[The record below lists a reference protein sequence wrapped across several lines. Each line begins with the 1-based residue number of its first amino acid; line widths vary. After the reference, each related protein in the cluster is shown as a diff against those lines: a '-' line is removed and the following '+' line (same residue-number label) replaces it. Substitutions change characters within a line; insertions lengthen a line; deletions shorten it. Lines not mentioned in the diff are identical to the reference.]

1 MTESVLDFE
10 TNDWQDERSEW
21 LEALSDVL
29 RVHGPEGVREILR
42 GLGEK
47 AAALG
52 VDLAAESLN
61 TPYKNSIPVAE
72 QPAYPGDVDL
82 EERIENVIRWNAM
95 AMVLQANDNG
105 SGVGGHIATYASAAT
120 MLEVG
125 FNHFFK
131 ARSEG
136 YGGDLVNVQ
145 AHASPGV
152 YARAFLEGRISL
164 EEMQN
169 FRRELQPAGGLPSYP
184 HPRRMP
190 GFWQMPTASM
200 GLSTVSSIY
209 QARFA
214 RYLENRGLK
223 PVDGAKVWTFIGDGE
238 ADEPEVVGT
247 IGIAA
252 REGLDNLILS
262 INCNL
267 QRLDGPVRGNG
278 KVIQE
283 LERSFRGAGWNVIKV
298 IWGGEWDALFE
309 RDDDGVLLARME
321 EAVDGDYQM
330 YSVLDGKAVR
340 DHWVRDSAE
349 LAEVMKTLT
358 DETVRTI
365 KRGGHDHLKVY
376 AAFEK
381 ALETNGRPTV
391 ILFKTIKGYGLGEQ
405 AEGQN
410 TAHQKKRM
418 SDDERLECA
427 RRFGIP
433 LSEGQIKEADFYAP
447 DEDGQ
452 VVSYL
457 KERRAV
463 LGGYLPERH
472 TDCPALK
479 TPDLDI
485 FQALLDGTGDR
496 AISTTMATVR
506 LLAKLLRD
514 KNVGQYVVP
523 IVPDEARTFGMDGLF
538 RIAGIYSPE
547 GQHYTP
553 VDEGTLSPYR
563 EAADGQILQEGIC
576 EAGAM
581 ASFIAAGT
589 AYANFGVP
597 TIPFYIFYS
606 MFGFQR
612 VGDLIWA
619 AGDQL
624 CRGFLLGGTA
634 GRTTLNGEGV
644 QHQDGHSQIV
654 ASSVPSLLSY
664 DPAFAFELAVI
675 VREGIR
681 RMYEEQ
687 EDIFY
692 YLTVGNENFPMPAMP
707 KGAEDGIIRGLYRFK
722 APQRKVAGEKPQQ
735 TAQLFGSGAVM
746 YQVLEAR
753 ELLERYGVA
762 AAVWSVTSYGELHR
776 DAAEAER
783 WNRLHPG
790 KKAKRSFLERSLDG
804 KPGPFVF
811 ASDYLRSQ
819 ADALARWVPGRLVAL
834 GTDGFGLSV
843 ARPE

>member
-42 GLGEK
+42 GLDEK

-152 YARAFLEGRISL
+152 YARAFLEGRISI

-391 ILFKTIKGYGLGEQ
+391 ILFKTIKGYGLG
-405 AEGQN
+405 
-410 TAHQKKRM
+410 
-418 SDDERLECA
+418 
-427 RRFGIP
+427 
-433 LSEGQIKEADFYAP
+433 
-447 DEDGQ
+447 
-452 VVSYL
+452 
-457 KERRAV
+457 
-463 LGGYLPERH
+463 
-472 TDCPALK
+472 
-479 TPDLDI
+479 
-485 FQALLDGTGDR
+485 
-496 AISTTMATVR
+496 
-506 LLAKLLRD
+506 
-514 KNVGQYVVP
+514 
-523 IVPDEARTFGMDGLF
+523 
-538 RIAGIYSPE
+538 
-547 GQHYTP
+547 
-553 VDEGTLSPYR
+553 
-563 EAADGQILQEGIC
+563 
-576 EAGAM
+576 
-581 ASFIAAGT
+581 
-589 AYANFGVP
+589 
-597 TIPFYIFYS
+597 
-606 MFGFQR
+606 
-612 VGDLIWA
+612 
-619 AGDQL
+619 
-624 CRGFLLGGTA
+624 
-634 GRTTLNGEGV
+634 
-644 QHQDGHSQIV
+644 
-654 ASSVPSLLSY
+654 
-664 DPAFAFELAVI
+664 
-675 VREGIR
+675 
-681 RMYEEQ
+681 
-687 EDIFY
+687 
-692 YLTVGNENFPMPAMP
+692 
-707 KGAEDGIIRGLYRFK
+707 
-722 APQRKVAGEKPQQ
+722 
-735 TAQLFGSGAVM
+735 
-746 YQVLEAR
+746 
-753 ELLERYGVA
+753 
-762 AAVWSVTSYGELHR
+762 
-776 DAAEAER
+776 
-783 WNRLHPG
+783 
-790 KKAKRSFLERSLDG
+790 
-804 KPGPFVF
+804 
-811 ASDYLRSQ
+811 
-819 ADALARWVPGRLVAL
+819 
-834 GTDGFGLSV
+834 
-843 ARPE
+843 